1 LKTARLLHLFIFAIF
16 SSLIILFTSASLSGY
31 KTVDLSPPI
40 IQIKSPGTGSKVTS
54 PFLLEANYICSA
66 DGLSTISMTDANN
79 DLLFRKILRSDCSS
93 GEVIDLKLPVYFDTP
108 KENFLSRISINLN
121 DPFNRP
127 LALSS
132 VDVRLVTN
140 NELILAVGE
149 NKPAIKITAPQEGAV
164 INGNSIFMSGE
175 ILPASDRAVILEIMT
190 QSGKI
195 IGTAQVPILQ
205 ITEGEYFPF
214 TAQITTKSINEK
226 TNVRLIVRQLGSLI
240 TVDTAIHSVEFFLE
254 P

>member
-1 LKTARLLHLFIFAIF
+1 MKTARLLHSFIFAIF

-31 KTVDLSPPI
+31 KTVDISPPV
-40 IQIKSPGTGSKVTS
+40 IQIKIPGTGSKVTS

-66 DGLSTISMTDANN
+66 DGLATISMTDANN
-79 DLLFRKILRSDCSS
+79 NLLFREILRSDCSP

-108 KENFLSRISINLN
+108 NENLVSRISINLN

-132 VDVRLVTN
+132 VDVKLVTN
-140 NELILAVGE
+140 NELILAAGE

-164 INGNSIFMSGE
+164 IQGNSISVTGA

-190 QSGKI
+190 QPGKI

-205 ITEGEYFPF
+205 ITEGEYLPF
-214 TAQITTKSINEK
+214 TAQITTKNITEK

-240 TVDTAIHSVEFFLE
+240 TVDSAIHSVEFFLN